1 MSDLRPMLT
10 FVNQPQGPRTARLA
24 GIITTAELRAL
35 GKSVQEI
42 KTLAAK
48 GVLIHLR
55 QGVYLRTRFAKRYQ
69 GDSGEYL
76 LRLGAAL
83 VAAGPDAVVSHQS
96 AARLMG
102 IDLLGRARDKITL
115 TWPAEL
121 GWRGMAGICFY
132 ATTLP
137 AQHVSTRTG
146 VPCTTAARTVVDLA
160 RVLEFKAGVV
170 AADSALH
177 RKLATK
183 AEMLAVI
190 DALPRRRG
198 ISRAR
203 AVVEFADGRAES
215 PLESLARVLFAA
227 LKLPPPDL
235 QVWVGGPQPAGR
247 VDFFWREYRT
257 VAEVDGALKYSNPER
272 AREQLRR
279 DSALRAEGYEV
290 VHFTWQDINFNH
302 NLVAAELRKAFE
314 RGAAIQARLPHGQ
327 AAS

>member
-1 MSDLRPMLT
+1 MLGGMSDTQRP
-10 FVNQPQGPRTARLA
+10 RKRRLG
-24 GIITTAELRAL
+24 GILTTAELLAL
-35 GKSVQEI
+35 GKTEQQI
-42 KTLAAK
+42 RTLVARD
-48 GVLIHLR
+48 VLIRLR
-55 QGVYLRTRFAKRYQ
+55 QGVYAQKRFARPYLGQ
-69 GDSGEYL
+69 TTGEFML
-76 LRLGAAL
+76 QVAAAL
-83 VAAGPDAVVSHQS
+83 AIAGLNGVASHHT
-96 AARLMG
+96 AARLLG
-102 IDLLGRARDKITL
+102 IDLLGPRRDDVTL
-115 TWPAEL
+115 TCPPDRDWIIRNGIHVYAADLPREHVGAL
-121 GWRGMAGICFY
+121 AG
-132 ATTLP
+132 LP
-137 AQHVSTRTG
+137 S
-146 VPCTTAARTVVDLA
+146 TTAARTVVDLA

-190 DALPRRRG
+190 EALPGRRG

-215 PLESLARVLFAA
+215 PLESLARVLFTA
-227 LKLPPPDL
+227 LGLPPPDL

-247 VDFFWREYRT
+247 VDFFWKEFRT
-257 VAEVDGALKYSNPER
+257 VAEVDGALKYANPER

-290 VHFTWQDINFNH
+290 VHFTWQDINYNH

-314 RGAAIQARLPHGQ
+314 RGAATQARLRR

>member
-10 FVNQPQGPRTARLA
+10 PVSQSQGRRPARLA

-42 KTLAAK
+42 KTFVTK

-69 GDSGEYL
+69 GDTGQYL

-83 VAAGPDAVVSHQS
+83 AAAGPDAVVSHQS
-96 AARLMG
+96 AARLLG
-102 IDLLGRARDKITL
+102 IDVLGKVRDEVTL

-121 GWRGMAGICFY
+121 GRRGMTGIHVYAADLPREHVGALAG
-132 ATTLP
+132 LP
-137 AQHVSTRTG
+137 S
-146 VPCTTAARTVVDLA
+146 TTAARTVVDLA

-190 DALPRRRG
+190 EALPRRRG

-203 AVVEFADGRAES
+203 AVVECADERAES
-215 PLESLARVLFAA
+215 PLESLARVLFKA
-227 LKLPPPDL
+227 LGLPPPDL

-247 VDFFWREYRT
+247 VDFFWKEFRT
-257 VAEVDGALKYSNPER
+257 VAEVDGALKYANPER

-290 VHFTWQDINFNH
+290 VHFTWQDINYNH

-314 RGAAIQARLPHGQ
+314 RGAATQARLRR